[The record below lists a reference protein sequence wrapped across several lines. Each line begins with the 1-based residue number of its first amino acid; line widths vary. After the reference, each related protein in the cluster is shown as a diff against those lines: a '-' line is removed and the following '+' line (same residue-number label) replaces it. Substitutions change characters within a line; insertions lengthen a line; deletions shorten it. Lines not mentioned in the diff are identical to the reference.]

1 MNNCAAAAI
10 VCIFVSVTSPSLASG
25 APPQLLGKTIS
36 VSYTASVPIQSRG
49 RSSLASRNVDMR
61 IYVSSAGRLFERTV
75 HEAVTGYLAR
85 NNAPGQ
91 GLWRFVGGSLVK
103 SAPAVSGAVRLQ
115 ISFDSNFG
123 SCTFS
128 GIMGHEAGK
137 AYRWK
142 GLDGIDREATGPG
155 TFSAERC
162 SIAAGNGL

>member
-1 MNNCAAAAI
+1 MNSCSVAAI
-10 VCIFVSVTSPSLASG
+10 VCIFVSIASPSLAAG

-36 VSYTASVPIQSRG
+36 ASYTASVPIQSRG
-49 RSSLASRNVDMR
+49 RSSIASRNVHVR
-61 IYVSSAGRLFERTV
+61 IYVSSAGRIFERTI

-85 NNAPGQ
+85 NNAPGE

-103 SAPAVSGAVRLQ
+103 SAAAVSGAVRFQ
-115 ISFDSNFG
+115 ISFDSNFA
-123 SCTFS
+123 SCTLS

-155 TFSAERC
+155 TISAQSC
-162 SIAAGNGL
+162 SVAAGNGL